1 MAKIT
6 RFKDGNKNIRIVT
19 QQYEV
24 GLYVAVYDDKSD
36 IFLNQFGIDIPEEEY
51 HKMLREKFKDTL
63 LTD

>member
-1 MAKIT
+1 MAKTT

-24 GLYVAVYDDKSD
+24 GLYVAVYDDKSGT
-36 IFLNQFGIDIPEEEY
+36 FLEQCCINVPEEDY

-63 LTD
+63 LTN